1 MPEESK
7 ESNLASKYKDATKF
21 TAEEIEQ
28 IKDVQKKYVGI
39 QQAFGSLEVNKLR
52 LQQQLEANIKATDQ
66 LRDKFIEL
74 QNSEQ
79 DLITKLNEKYDDGTL
94 NPETGDFVPTKDKS

>member
-1 MPEESK
+1 MAEESK
-7 ESNLASKYKDATKF
+7 LADKYEKATKF
-21 TAEEIEQ
+21 TEEEITK
-28 IKDVQKKYVGI
+28 IKDIQKKFVGI
-39 QQAFGSLEVNKLR
+39 QNAFGGLQVNQIR

-79 DLITKLNEKYDDGTL
+79 DLITKLNEKYGDGTL

>member
-39 QQAFGSLEVNKLR
+39 QQAFG
-52 LQQQLEANIKATDQ
+52 
-66 LRDKFIEL
+66 
-74 QNSEQ
+74 
-79 DLITKLNEKYDDGTL
+79 
-94 NPETGDFVPTKDKS
+94 